1 MKRSERLQSQ
11 ARHHAARFVTIL
23 IVSVAMGVW
32 TVTVCQSS
40 VSGGA
45 LMFTITVAVLL
56 LAIREM
62 LEAARLFRMA
72 DEETHWDT
80 IRSIRPRL

>member
-1 MKRSERLQSQ
+1 MKRFERLQSQ
-11 ARHHAARFVTIL
+11 ARHHAAFFLTLLVA
-23 IVSVAMGVW
+23 SVAMGVW

-45 LMFTITVAVLL
+45 LMLTITVAVLL
-56 LAIREM
+56 LAIREAM
-62 LEAARLFRMA
+62 ESARLFRMA
-72 DEETHWDT
+72 GEETRWDH